1 MIEKNYDEIFVLII
15 GYGRDPVQNNISTSQ
30 DTPSVPIHLA
40 VEWST
45 FPFLGKEPFIV
56 YCLSLQSHDLK
67 TLNYST
73 VGIPQGYPPP

>member
-30 DTPSVPIHLA
+30 DTPSVPIHSA
-40 VEWST
+40 VDRST

-56 YCLSLQSHDLK
+56 Y
-67 TLNYST
+67 
-73 VGIPQGYPPP
+73 GF